1 MYDKYRNSINIDA
14 RIELHDRFSENP
26 YGWHRWVFDN
36 IQFPL
41 GGSLLELGCGPGYLW
56 TANLDRLPET
66 IDVTLSD
73 QSIGMVFEVRSR
85 LSEIPLRVD
94 FFVTDAGYIPS
105 SEDSF
110 SAVIANHMLYH
121 VEELDRTLSEIR
133 RVLTPGGSFYSTTN
147 GPDHL
152 IELADLFIRFDKV
165 LFGHLIDDAR
175 DYKLNR
181 FNLNNGRDY
190 LSSYFSDVE
199 ITRYEDA
206 IVVDELDPLIP
217 WAEFW
222 VNGQFPQ
229 SRTQELREFLSTE
242 LLINGSIRITKD
254 SGIITSA

>member
-1 MYDKYRNSINIDA
+1 MCDKYRDPINIDA

-36 IQFPL
+36 IQFPP
-41 GGSLLELGCGPGYLW
+41 GGSFLELGCGPGYLW
-56 TANLDRLPET
+56 AANLDRVPES
-66 IDVTLSD
+66 ICLTLSD

-85 LSEIPLRVD
+85 LSEIPPQVN
-94 FFVTDAGYIPS
+94 FSVIDAGHIPYP
-105 SEDSF
+105 ENSF

-133 RVLTPGGSFYSTTN
+133 RVLMPGGRFYSTTN

-152 IELADLFIRFDKV
+152 VELADLFVRFDKV

-175 DYKLNR
+175 DYKLKR
-181 FNLNNGRDY
+181 FNLSNGRDY

-206 IVVDELDPLIP
+206 IVVDELAPLIP

-222 VNGQFPQ
+222 VNGQVPQ
-229 SRTQELREFLSTE
+229 SRTEELREFLSTE
-242 LLINGSIRITKD
+242 LSINGSLRITKD